1 MKPYSLG
8 IDTSC
13 YTTSLA
19 IVDADGEVL
28 VDERIPLSVRE
39 GQKGLR
45 QSEAFYQHVLNLPEL
60 FEKAAIY
67 SDGVVCIS
75 VSDKPRN
82 TPDSYMPVFN
92 AGTAFARAV
101 SNLLALPIN
110 YCSHQEGHI
119 YSVMK
124 ESGIDANVPFVAVHL
139 SGGTAEIMNISF
151 DGNRIK
157 STIIG
162 GSLDITAGQLID
174 RLGVMLGYGFPAGR
188 VLDDIIHENNDK
200 SAYRTSVKNGYF
212 NLSGVENMFKKDI
225 ADGAEPVGIIVKTFN
240 CIANTILEAFTQL
253 GIANEVI
260 LMTGGVSAS
269 RFLKKA
275 LSRELKS
282 IRFGPSVLCIDNA
295 VGVARMGI
303 GLSGVEL
310 K

>member
-1 MKPYSLG
+1 MKSYSLG

-19 IVDADGEVL
+19 IVDAHGEVL
-28 VDERIPLSVRE
+28 VDERIPLNVGD

-45 QSEAFYQHVLNLPEL
+45 QSEAFYQHVLNLPGL
-60 FEKAAIY
+60 FEKVATYA
-67 SDGVVCIS
+67 DGVACIS
-75 VSDKPRN
+75 VSEKPRN
-82 TPDSYMPVFN
+82 NCDSYMPVFN

-101 SNLLALPIN
+101 SNLLALPIH

-124 ESGIDANVPFVAVHL
+124 ESGINADLPFVAVHL
-139 SGGTAEIMNISF
+139 SGGTAEIMNISVN
-151 DGNRIK
+151 GNRVE

-174 RLGVMLGYGFPAGR
+174 RVGVMLGYAFPAGKA
-188 VLDDIIHENNDK
+188 LDGLVCESKDK

-212 NLSGVENMFKKDI
+212 NLSGIENMSEKDF
-225 ADGAEPVGIIVKTFN
+225 ADGVEPVEIIVKTFN
-240 CIANTILEAFTQL
+240 CIANTLLEAFAQL
-253 GIANEVI
+253 DIANRVI

-282 IRFGPSVLCIDNA
+282 IRFGPSGLCTDNA
-295 VGVARMGI
+295 VGLARMGI
-303 GLSGVEL
+303 GLSGV